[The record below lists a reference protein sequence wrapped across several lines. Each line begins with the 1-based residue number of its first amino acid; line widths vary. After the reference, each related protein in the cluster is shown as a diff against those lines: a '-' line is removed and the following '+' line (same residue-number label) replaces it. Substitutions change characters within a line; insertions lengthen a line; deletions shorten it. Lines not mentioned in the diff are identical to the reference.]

1 MTLST
6 SRHVTSLT
14 ITTLRS
20 ARHITPSDVAL
31 YRRRW
36 FASTS
41 STLRHVNFFDVV
53 DTSLRHEHLLICVNQ
68 MLILSSTR
76 QHFSDLRSVIGL
88 NVGTSTSFAV
98 TSTSV
103 FVAAMTLFDVDVN
116 NSRSQ
121 CHRNK
126 WDIKLIISIKP

>member
-1 MTLST
+1 MANLSF
-6 SRHVTSLT
+6 SLSQ
-14 ITTLRS
+14 IKYFRK
-20 ARHITPSDVAL
+20 HPFIISDTVQ
-31 YRRRW
+31 
-36 FASTS
+36 
-41 STLRHVNFFDVV
+41 
-53 DTSLRHEHLLICVNQ
+53 LICVNQ